1 MNLSDTAAGN
11 RAHGETLTEDIRMI
25 LRSPQN
31 RRPAGKD
38 VRKKLWLKSIKKTG
52 IIYIIILLA
61 LVYSFMKT
69 PAEQKSGS
77 GIIFLITL
85 AVFTAVI
92 ALMFGIDKIRMHSE
106 TGWGVR
112 EEGLTVEKAYVSKVF
127 NYRGQNLTI
136 HYYDF
141 MQEIFCM
148 EKIKL
153 DSLDFPSRNFCEG
166 DFLDI
171 VVKVK
176 KEKVQYAAVLGRGE
190 QLKEVDLLK

>member
-11 RAHGETLTEDIRMI
+11 RAHGKTLTEDIRMI

-31 RRPAGKD
+31 RIPAGKD
-38 VRKKLWLKSIKKTG
+38 VRKKLWMKSLKKTG
-52 IIYIIILLA
+52 IIYIVIF
-61 LVYSFMKT
+61 LVLIYSFIKT

-77 GIIFLITL
+77 GIVLLITL
-85 AVFTAVI
+85 AVFTGFFV
-92 ALMFGIDKIRMHSE
+92 LMFGIDKIRMRSE

-127 NYRGQNLTI
+127 NYRGQTLTV

-141 MQEIFCM
+141 MEEVFRT

-153 DSLDFPSRNFCEG
+153 DSMDSPSRKFCEG

-171 VVKVK
+171 LVKVK
-176 KEKVQYAAVLGRGE
+176 KGRVRYAAVLGRG
-190 QLKEVDLLK
+190 